1 MKKQAI
7 YGDYTILIA
16 VNSSMSAIYGGG
28 SSPFLKETQECRSGL
43 CISVDT
49 PTFIIDTN

>member
-7 YGDYTILIA
+7 YGDHTILIA

-28 SSPFLKETQECRSGL
+28 SPFLKKRKNVGVVYAL
-43 CISVDT
+43 V
-49 PTFIIDTN
+49 